1 MNKTKFEK
9 YLYNFFICI
18 LFLIAIFGRP
28 FTGLFIFGFRL
39 GEILVGLGTV
49 VLLINLFKLKE
60 NNQLR
65 ELIIPHAMLLLI
77 FIFYIIYDSFENFS
91 TYSFKASSFI
101 WMISY
106 VYIGFSISQIKN
118 INKIFPYFIIP
129 LTLGFIFSFYSYPN
143 IFIQFFN
150 NYSDKF
156 DFPKGSDLLLLLILS
171 NYLLRNY
178 FRNKDLY
185 FYYFFISFSIFI
197 PGLLFKSK
205 GAFLPAVLWVLVEI
219 ILQRKYLVRH
229 YIKSIFLI
237 IVAILLFISS
247 TLFIWGNLDF
257 FKIAEKPEIE
267 ITEVISESL
276 TNNIEKNKTNEI
288 FYSLYIQ
295 DNRLYSTNITA
306 NWRLQIWQDVYHDLI
321 AENKILFGYGYFEII
336 PAMDMVE
343 RRGTDGT
350 NENVHNFSVN
360 ILARSGLIGLS
371 IYIYLIYK
379 LILMYFKKHNNY
391 QIIHF
396 IFPVLLTSFFDSSL
410 ESVRFPIIFYT
421 FVGLIIGLENK
432 YNNT

>member
-1 MNKTKFEK
+1 MKLFFSVNT
-9 YLYNFFICI
+9 YL
-18 LFLIAIFGRP
+18 
-28 FTGLFIFGFRL
+28 
-39 GEILVGLGTV
+39 
-49 VLLINLFKLKE
+49 K
-60 NNQLR
+60 
-65 ELIIPHAMLLLI
+65 
-77 FIFYIIYDSFENFS
+77 
-91 TYSFKASSFI
+91 
-101 WMISY
+101 
-106 VYIGFSISQIKN
+106 
-118 INKIFPYFIIP
+118 
-129 LTLGFIFSFYSYPN
+129 
-143 IFIQFFN
+143 
-150 NYSDKF
+150 
-156 DFPKGSDLLLLLILS
+156 
-171 NYLLRNY
+171 
-178 FRNKDLY
+178 
-185 FYYFFISFSIFI
+185 
-197 PGLLFKSK
+197 
-205 GAFLPAVLWVLVEI
+205 
-219 ILQRKYLVRH
+219 H
-229 YIKSIFLI
+229 YIKTIVLI
-237 IVAILLFISS
+237 IASILLFISS

-267 ITEVISESL
+267 ITDIISESL
-276 TNNIEKNKTNEI
+276 TNNIEKNKANEI